1 MIVRRLFPEA
11 GQTIELE
18 AADARGRLAELYVLT
33 GADTLR
39 INLVA
44 SVSGSAAGGDDT
56 SETLTNR
63 ADRKIL
69 GVIRRDSDVVLV
81 GAASVRAEGYQ
92 LPRTAPLAI
101 VTSTGELSGHRLT
114 VDPDRFTPLVL
125 CPAAVAETARAGLPA
140 AEIVVV
146 PANAGRMSAI
156 DIVSALRARGL
167 HRIVC
172 EGGPSL
178 AAQMLDAG
186 LVDEL
191 CLSTSPSVGGVSL
204 PMFGSTP
211 ISAHHLGLTQL
222 LADDTSTLYA
232 RWRVLD

>member
-11 GQTIELE
+11 GPAIEIE
-18 AADARGRLAELYVLT
+18 SPDARASLGELYALA
-33 GADTLR
+33 GAETLR

-101 VTSTGELSGHRLT
+101 VTSTGDLGGHRLT
-114 VDPDRFTPLVL
+114 VAPDRFTPLVL
-125 CPAAVAETARAGLPA
+125 CPAAVAETAKAALPS

-146 PANAGRMSAI
+146 PDAAGRMSAV
-156 DIVSALRARGL
+156 DIVSALRLRGL

-178 AAQMLDAG
+178 AAQMLEAG

-191 CLSTSPSVGGVSL
+191 CLSTSPAVGGVSL
-204 PMFGSTP
+204 PLLGTAP
-211 ISAHHLGLTQL
+211 IAPHRLELTQL
-222 LADDTSTLYA
+222 LVDDTSTLYA

>member
-1 MIVRRLFPEA
+1 VIVRRLHPAE
-11 GQTIELE
+11 GDPILLE
-18 AADARGRLAELYVLT
+18 SADSRDRLAELYRLPGDDV
-33 GADTLR
+33 LR

-44 SVSGSAAGGDDT
+44 SVSGSAAGADDT

-101 VTSTGELSGHRLT
+101 VTSSGDLGGHRLA
-114 VDPDRFTPLVL
+114 VDPDRFVPLVL
-125 CPAAVAETARAGLPA
+125 CPASAAVTARAALPD

-146 PANAGRMSAI
+146 PDVDGRMSAA
-156 DIVSALRARGL
+156 DIVSTLRSRGL
-167 HRIVC
+167 RRIVC

-178 AAQMLDAG
+178 AAQMLESG
-186 LVDEL
+186 LVDEI
-191 CLSTSPSVGGVSL
+191 CLSTSPLVGGVSL
-204 PMFGSTP
+204 PMFGSSP
-211 ISAHHLGLTQL
+211 IAAHRLALRQL

-232 RWRVLD
+232 RWTVLD

>member
-11 GQTIELE
+11 GPSIPLE
-18 AADARGRLAELYVLT
+18 DADARARLAELYGLP

-69 GVIRRDSDVVLV
+69 GVIRRESDVVLV

-101 VTSTGELSGHRLT
+101 VTSTGDLGGHRLT
-114 VDPDRFTPLVL
+114 VDPDRFVPLVL
-125 CPAAVAETARAGLPA
+125 CPATAAADARAGLPS

-146 PANAGRMSAI
+146 PDTAGRMSAV
-156 DIVSALRARGL
+156 DIVSTLRDRGL
-167 HRIVC
+167 RRIVC

-191 CLSTSPSVGGVSL
+191 CLSTSPTVGGVSL
-204 PMFGSTP
+204 PMFGTSP
-211 ISAHHLGLTQL
+211 ISAHRLELAQL
-222 LADDTSTLYA
+222 LADDSSTLYA